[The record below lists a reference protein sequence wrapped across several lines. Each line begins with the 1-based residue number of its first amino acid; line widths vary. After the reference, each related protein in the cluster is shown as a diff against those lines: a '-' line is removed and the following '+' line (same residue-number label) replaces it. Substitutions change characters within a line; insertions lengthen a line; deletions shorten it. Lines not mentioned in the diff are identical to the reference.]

1 MYLPYESSIIAN
13 YRENASHE
21 CVWDENVMPL
31 TEPQK
36 QIANSTARWRVCVS
50 GRRFGKTTLALR
62 ELARFAV
69 QPKRRVFFAAP
80 TYRQAKAVAWNPLKE
95 KLIAHRWVAK
105 TNEQDLS
112 ITLKNGSTIS
122 VRGTDN
128 FDSLRGVGLH
138 FLVMDEFSDCHPDAW
153 ERVLRPTLSDT
164 GGHALFLGTPRGRN
178 HLYDLYQKGQDP
190 NETNWESWQFT
201 TLEGGNVPIEE
212 IEEARRNLSE
222 DVFNSEY
229 NADFVTFAGRVYHP
243 FTANTHCAP
252 LVYRRAAPLCLSFDY
267 NVEPGCCVISQ
278 EQTLPNGIL
287 GTGVIGEVWIPRN
300 SSTPAVCRKIIQ
312 DWSEHP
318 GPVYVYSDATG
329 GARGSARVM
338 GSDID
343 LVKNELRPV
352 FGDRIQFR
360 IPAANP
366 PERVRVNA
374 VNSRLKAADGTIRLM
389 VDPQKAPHVVRD
401 LEGVQLL
408 EGGSGEIDKKAN
420 PELTHISDALGYM
433 VVREFPITNT
443 TAKLGNFKI

>member
-1 MYLPYESSIIAN
+1 
-13 YRENASHE
+13 
-21 CVWDENVMPL
+21 MPL
-31 TEPQK
+31 SEPQK
-36 QIANSTARWRVCVS
+36 QVASSPARMRCLVS

-62 ELARFAV
+62 ELARFASV
-69 QPKRRVFFAAP
+69 PKSRIFFCAP
-80 TYRQAKAVAWNPLKE
+80 TYRQAKTVAWNPLKD
-95 KLIAHRWVAK
+95 KLIAQRWVAK
-105 TNEQDLS
+105 TNETDLT

-122 VRGTDN
+122 LRGTDN

-178 HLYDLYQKGQDP
+178 MLYDHYMKGQDP
-190 NETNWESWQFT
+190 DEPEWASWQFT
-201 TLEGGNVPIEE
+201 TLQGGNVPPEE
-212 IEEARRNLSE
+212 IEKARRSLSE
-222 DVFNSEY
+222 DVFNAEY
-229 NADFVTFAGRVYHP
+229 MADFVTFAGRVYYP
-243 FTANTHCAP
+243 FDARIHCAS
-252 LVYRRAAPLCLSFDY
+252 LIYRRAAPLCISLDF
-267 NVEPGCCVISQ
+267 NVEPGCAVISQ
-278 EQTLPNGIL
+278 EQTLPNGEL

-300 SSTPAVCRKIIQ
+300 SSTPAVCRKIAQ
-312 DWSEHP
+312 DWGEHP
-318 GPVYVYSDATG
+318 GPVHVYADATG

-352 FGDRIQFR
+352 FGDRIHFR
-360 IPAANP
+360 IPQANP

-374 VNSRLKAADGTIRLM
+374 MNSRLKAADGTIRLM
-389 VDPQKAPHVVRD
+389 VDSAKAPHVVRD

-433 VVREFPITNT
+433 VSREFPIIQHK
-443 TAKLGNFKI
+443 ASFAGYVVGAGR

>member
-1 MYLPYESSIIAN
+1 M
-13 YRENASHE
+13 
-21 CVWDENVMPL
+21 
-31 TEPQK
+31 
-36 QIANSTARWRVCVS
+36 
-50 GRRFGKTTLALR
+50 
-62 ELARFAV
+62 
-69 QPKRRVFFAAP
+69 FFCAP
-80 TYRQAKAVAWNPLKE
+80 TYRQAKAVAWVPLKE

-105 TNEQDLS
+105 VNEQDLTV
-112 ITLKNGSTIS
+112 TLKNGSTIS

-178 HLYDLYQKGQDP
+178 HLYNLYMKGQDP
-190 NETNWESWQFT
+190 DEPNWQSWQFT
-201 TLEGGNVPIEE
+201 TIEGGNVPPEE
-212 IEEARRNLSE
+212 IEEARKNLSE
-222 DVFNSEY
+222 DVFKAEY
-229 NADFVTFAGRVYHP
+229 LADFITFAGRAYWP
-243 FTANTHCAP
+243 FDARTHCAP
-252 LVYRRAAPLCLSFDY
+252 LVYRRAAPLCISFDY
-267 NVEPGCCVISQ
+267 NIEPGCCVISQ
-278 EQTLPNGIL
+278 EQVLPNGEL

-312 DWSEHP
+312 DWGEHP
-318 GPVYVYSDATG
+318 GPVHIYSDATG

-352 FGDRIQFR
+352 FRDRIQFR

-374 VNSRLKAADGTIRLM
+374 LNSRLKSAEGTIRLM
-389 VDPQKAPHVVRD
+389 VDPVKAPHVVRD

-408 EGGSGEIDKKAN
+408 EGGSGEIDKKAD
-420 PELTHISDALGYM
+420 PMLTHIADALGYY
-433 VVREFPITNT
+433 VVREFPIGQ
-443 TAKLGNFKI
+443 AKATVAAYAIHG